1 MTASDNRRIRPGG
14 ETVPVLRRGRAAGI
28 VGGVRA
34 ALLATAATLAA
45 LAVLAVAIPAPALAQ
60 GPSAEQIQ
68 RAAGR
73 AERSA
78 SLWATIN
85 GCSSRGTGRGGSVG
99 VRGQMPALGFS
110 ATERMTIRLGWW
122 SAKRRRFEAIDGS
135 SATSNLSLGSTTSGR
150 QQDGVDFA
158 FRGSPGLL
166 DASIDF
172 TWTRAGRIVAE
183 AVRITTADHHD
194 ADYAKPAHYSAAS
207 CRLH

>member
-1 MTASDNRRIRPGG
+1 MSGEAGRYRCPDAGVRP
-14 ETVPVLRRGRAAGI
+14 VSW
-28 VGGVRA
+28 GGVRA
-34 ALLATAATLAA
+34 ALLATAAALAA
-45 LAVLAVAIPAPALAQ
+45 LAVLAVAIPAPAQAQ
-60 GPSAEQIQ
+60 GPSTRQIHF
-68 RAAGR
+68 AAVR

-85 GCSSRGTGRGGSVG
+85 RCSSRGTGRGGNVG
-99 VRGQMPALGFS
+99 VRGQMPALGFP

-135 SATSNLSLGSTTSGR
+135 SATSKLSLGSSASGR

-158 FRGSPGLL
+158 FPGSAGLL

-183 AVRITTADHHD
+183 AERITTADHHD
-194 ADYAKPAHYSAAS
+194 ADYGKPAHYSAAS
-207 CRLH
+207 CRLR